1 MKNRIQN
8 CVNGVVNIGVRTNGT
23 DGTDFV
29 GSGFFIMDDSFEGL
43 VQKVKHKRMVFQKN
57 FIKALKF

>member
-8 CVNGVVNIGVRTNGT
+8 CVNGVVNIGVSTNGT

-29 GSGFFIMDDSFEGL
+29 GSGFFIMDDSFDGL
-43 VQKVKHKRMVFQKN
+43 VQKVKNKRMVLQEYFSQ
-57 FIKALKF
+57 

>member
-29 GSGFFIMDDSFEGL
+29 GSGFFIMDDSFDGL
-43 VQKVKHKRMVFQKN
+43 VKKVKNKRMVLQEYFSQ
-57 FIKALKF
+57 